1 MLTQHRVLEHTYNNL
16 EESVKSSNIV
26 FYYLSRTLVEAQLHE
41 MLSVFGDV
49 PFNGAGTLWRDGD
62 YNAAKIK
69 CVYDDDV
76 TLYKQIL
83 ADLKEVGDYF
93 ANGNVDATGLT
104 RCV

>member
-1 MLTQHRVLEHTYNNL
+1 MTTHVDVSSGRTKAVMTTAGKEFYTMLTQHRVLEHTYNNL

-69 CVYDDDV
+69 CV
-76 TLYKQIL
+76 L
-83 ADLKEVGDYF
+83 
-93 ANGNVDATGLT
+93 
-104 RCV
+104 